1 MKLQTEYKQ
10 LQDIYWIVVPLMMII
25 VVYFGQKKKNHILKW
40 LELSVSDKN
49 RWARGATFVLGIG
62 LICYALLGPQQE
74 IGAKEVESIGSD
86 IYILMDTS
94 KSMLAEDVIPSRI
107 DRSKKIVEGLIE
119 DLEGDRIG
127 FIPYASSA
135 YIQMPLTDDYTLAK
149 MYLDVIDTD
158 MVGGGGTDVAQAIAL
173 AENAFENAGAEN
185 QVLLI
190 LSDGEEED
198 ISINK
203 VKKLVSDSDL
213 KVYTV
218 GIGTSEGSLIP
229 IYDEAKTKV
238 VAYKKDNNNNLV
250 MSKLDAST
258 LKTIAS
264 AGGGDYYQTDNSMSE
279 VSKLLTSFSNLE
291 KGKTSTRQIKEY
303 NQLFQWFLG
312 AGMILLILSFKLPK
326 GRIQE

>member
-1 MKLQTEYKQ
+1 MKIQIEYKQ
-10 LQDIYWIVVPLMMII
+10 LQDFYWILVPLMILL
-25 VVYFGQKKKNHILKW
+25 VAYLGQKKKHQILKW
-40 LELSVSDKN
+40 LELSFIDKHKWS
-49 RWARGATFVLGIG
+49 RTLAFILGIG
-62 LICYALLGPQQE
+62 LIFYALLGPQQE
-74 IGAKEVESIGSD
+74 VGAREVESIGSD

-107 DRSKKIVEGLIE
+107 ERSKKIVEGLIE

-135 YIQMPLTDDYTLAK
+135 YIQMPLTDDYALAK

-158 MVGGGGTDVAQAIAL
+158 MVGGGGTDVGQAIAL
-173 AENAFENAGAEN
+173 AQNAFENAGAKN

-198 ISINK
+198 ISIDK

-213 KVYTV
+213 SVYTV

-229 IYDEAKTKV
+229 IYNEAKTKV

-250 MSKLDAST
+250 MSKLDATT
-258 LKTIAS
+258 LKTIAA
-264 AGGGDYYQTDNSMSE
+264 AGNGEYYQTDNRISE
-279 VSKLLTSFSNLE
+279 VPNLLTSFSKLE
-291 KGKTSTRQIKEY
+291 KDKTSTRQIKEY

-312 AGMILLILSFKLPK
+312 VGMLLLILSFKLPK
-326 GRIQE
+326 RGIQE